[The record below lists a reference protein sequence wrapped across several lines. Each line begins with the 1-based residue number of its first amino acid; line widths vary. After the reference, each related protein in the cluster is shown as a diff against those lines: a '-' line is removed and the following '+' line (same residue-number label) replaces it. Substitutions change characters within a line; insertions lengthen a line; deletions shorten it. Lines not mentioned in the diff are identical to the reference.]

1 MRTKYA
7 GRQVTISRKIKEMS
21 EAGMERISRVL
32 GDNCSANVVLK
43 EEKSRQVAEVT
54 VTCKDQIFVGQAQGF
69 DIEQALQGAL
79 EKAEKQALR
88 HRNRQRTRKRLPH
101 AEKQLEAAPRPR
113 KTKPLLAPE
122 QASQSRKSNGS
133 SSGRTLSVVLH
144 SFPSAMPIA
153 EPHIVRSPENVA
165 LAPMTIEE
173 AVKEAEFRDR
183 EVFVFRNPQG
193 VVHVLYRKRDGKM
206 ALIEA
211 P

>member
-7 GRQVTISRKIKEMS
+7 GRQVNISKRIKAIS
-21 EAGMERISRVL
+21 EAGMERIARVL
-32 GDNCSANVVLK
+32 GDNCNASITLK
-43 EEKSRQVAEVT
+43 EERSSQIAEIT
-54 VTCKDQIFVGQAQGF
+54 INCRYHTIVGQGVGPDA
-69 DIEQALQGAL
+69 EQALQSAM

-88 HRNRQRTRKRLPH
+88 LRTRERTRKRQPNV
-101 AEKQLEAAPRPR
+101 EKAADAVPRPR
-113 KTKPLLAPE
+113 KAKPLIPPDDAGPRP
-122 QASQSRKSNGS
+122 AGAKSA
-133 SSGRTLSVVLH
+133 GRTLPVVLH
-144 SFPSAMPIA
+144 SFPSSKPIS
-153 EPHIVRSPENVA
+153 EPHIVRSQESVA

-183 EVFVFRNPQG
+183 EVFVFRNHKG